1 MEIQIGVV
9 LPPRRKRSQPKYGP
23 LITAL
28 RAACGNWISVAEN
41 QITGETLKNKESGV
55 NQAAKRGG
63 IKIQTRNGAGDG
75 KLYLRML
82 GPINLNHREPSL

>member
-41 QITGETLKNKESGV
+41 QITN
-55 NQAAKRGG
+55 RGG